1 MNNSDPTNAQVDA
14 ICWTDLLEALAGF
27 SDTMFLLES
36 IQEDLVVPA
45 PGHIS
50 SAGSDLH
57 DFNAVSDTAFTP
69 APTTSMGGF
78 TNFTSQ
84 PNHTYS
90 VGKPWFDRRH

>member
-1 MNNSDPTNAQVDA
+1 MNNSDSTDAQVDA
-14 ICWTDLLEALAGF
+14 IRWTDLLEALAGF
-27 SDTMFLLES
+27 SDTTFLPES

-45 PGHIS
+45 LGHIS

-69 APTTSMGGF
+69 APTTWMGAY

-84 PNHTYS
+84 TNHTYS
-90 VGKPWFDRRH
+90 VSKPWFDRH

>member
-1 MNNSDPTNAQVDA
+1 MNNPDPTDAQVDA
-14 ICWTDLLEALAGF
+14 IRWTDILEALAGF
-27 SDTMFLLES
+27 SDTTFLLES

-50 SAGSDLH
+50 SAGSDLRN
-57 DFNAVSDTAFTP
+57 FNAVSDTAFMP
-69 APTTSMGGF
+69 APTSMAGF

-90 VGKPWFDRRH
+90 VSKPWFDRRH

>member
-1 MNNSDPTNAQVDA
+1 MNNSDSTDAQVAA
-14 ICWTDLLEALAGF
+14 IRWADILEALAGF
-27 SDTMFLLES
+27 SETTFLLES

-57 DFNAVSDTAFTP
+57 NFNAVSDTAFTP
-69 APTTSMGGF
+69 APTTSMGAY

-84 PNHTYS
+84 TNHTYS
-90 VGKPWFDRRH
+90 VSKPWFDRQH

>member
-1 MNNSDPTNAQVDA
+1 MNNPDPTDAQVDA
-14 ICWTDLLEALAGF
+14 IRWTDILEALAGF
-27 SDTMFLLES
+27 SDTTFLLES

-50 SAGSDLH
+50 SAGSDLRN
-57 DFNAVSDTAFTP
+57 FNAVSDTAFTP
-69 APTTSMGGF
+69 APTSMAGF

-90 VGKPWFDRRH
+90 VSKPWFDRRH